1 MDISIPRFERFIY
14 SQHFYSGVRRATG
27 ILLPVMVLG
36 GIFGWYAE
44 GLIATFG
51 ALCVALID
59 QPGPHEHRSA
69 EMLGGTLLSTLTV
82 VTTGLATSHPVLIWF
97 VVIGQCFAFSMLSV
111 YGKKGSQIGFACLLL
126 MTVTLHAPL
135 STEEVWHHALVSF
148 CGGLFYTAFSY
159 SVSQAMVMREKA
171 QALSIALFATAQYIG
186 RRADMYDLD
195 NDLDE
200 SYRKLIE
207 CQADMTAQHQAAR
220 DMVLRGLST
229 PASQKDP
236 RRIMLWNIFIDM
248 LGILDTLVATHT
260 DYALLRRDLANS
272 DALLF
277 MRDAL
282 YKMSLDLD
290 RIALAVSR
298 NRAARHRSS
307 VKAETRA
314 LEYEIDQMRRAG
326 LQQSDPDLYALCV
339 QILRRLR
346 NTANIIDRMYSHLS
360 SPGET
365 VPLAK
370 VNMDNSLGEFLSR
383 QQFRVRMIT
392 SNLRLDS
399 PTCRYA
405 LRVALAGGIAM
416 ALSILIPALSRQG
429 FWILLTVLVILKPGF
444 ALTRQRNGWRL
455 VGTLIGCAAAFAVL
469 RMTDN
474 VSILFAIMVLS
485 TIIGGSLLLINFMVA
500 SAFNTAAVLLA
511 FNFLTPS
518 SFLLI
523 GDRALDTL
531 IGSLIC
537 VVCSYFL
544 PWWESRFMPSLAR
557 AAVAA
562 NRDYLSSGLE
572 LQALRAAPG
581 ASAQDTKLEQ
591 ADLAWRLARKNVQVA
606 FSNFAEAFYRMM
618 LEPRSRQMHV
628 AKYNDLMI
636 QCHMLASQTSAIISL
651 GMGTTPLPAPV
662 AEYLRAVVPS
672 LTGLAD
678 APPPPSLTPAILDKL
693 PGELAYPLR
702 QMQKSLQLVQA
713 DLGVVRG
720 ESIQADPDVA
730 GAGSAG
736 TDSTSTDTASTDT
749 TRTGTTSA
757 DSVSTDT
764 ASTTRG
770 PVDTGVRH
778 PDPAP
783 R

>member
-1 MDISIPRFERFIY
+1 MDISTPRFERFIY

-27 ILLPVMVLG
+27 ILLPVMVFG
-36 GIFGWYAE
+36 GIFGLYAE

-59 QPGPHEHRSA
+59 QPGPHEHRGV

-82 VTTGLATSHPVLIWF
+82 VTTGLATSHPILIWF

-111 YGKKGSQIGFACLLL
+111 YGKKGSQIGFACLLV
-126 MTVTLHAPL
+126 MTITLHSPL
-135 STEEVWHHALVSF
+135 TTDEVWHHALISF
-148 CGGLFYTAFSY
+148 GGGLFYTVYSY
-159 SVSQAMVMREKA
+159 SVSQAMNMREKA
-171 QALSIALFATAQYIG
+171 QSLSIALFATAQYIR

-200 SYRKLIE
+200 GYRKLIE
-207 CQADMTAQHQAAR
+207 CQAAMTEQHQAAR

-229 PASQKDP
+229 AANQQDP
-236 RRIMLWNIFIDM
+236 RRVMLWNIFIDM
-248 LGILDTLVATHT
+248 LGILDSLVATHT
-260 DYALLRRDLANS
+260 DYALLRRELANS

-282 YKMSLDLD
+282 YKMSLDID

-298 NRAARHRSS
+298 NRAVRHRSS
-307 VKAETRA
+307 VKAEIRA
-314 LEYEIDQMRRAG
+314 LEYEVDQMRRANM
-326 LQQSDPDLYALCV
+326 QHTDPDLYGLCV

-346 NTANIIDRMYSHLS
+346 NTANIVDHMYSHLR

-365 VPLAK
+365 TPLAK

-416 ALSILIPALSRQG
+416 ALSMLIPALSRQG

-455 VGTLIGCAAAFAVL
+455 VGTLIGCAVAFAIL
-469 RMTDN
+469 RTTNN
-474 VSILFAIMVLS
+474 VSVLFAAMVLA
-485 TIIGGSLLLINFMVA
+485 TIIGGSLLLINFMAA
-500 SAFNTAAVLLA
+500 SAFNTVAVLLA
-511 FNFLTPS
+511 FHFLTPS
-518 SFLLI
+518 SFLVI
-523 GDRALDTL
+523 GDRALDTV

-537 VVCSYFL
+537 VGCSYFL
-544 PWWESRFMPSLAR
+544 PWWEARFMPSLAR

-562 NRDYLSSGLE
+562 NREYLRTGLA
-572 LQALRAAPG
+572 LQATRATPPAP
-581 ASAQDTKLEQ
+581 DHEKNLEQ

-618 LEPRSRQMHV
+618 REPRTRQKHV

-636 QCHMLASQTSAIISL
+636 QCHMLASQISAIISL
-651 GMGTTPLPAPV
+651 GMGTNPLPAPV
-662 AEYLRAVVPS
+662 AGYLQEVVPA

-678 APPPPSLTPAILDKL
+678 AASPPPLTQAILEGL
-693 PGELAYPLR
+693 PAELAYPMR
-702 QMQKSLQLVQA
+702 QMQKSLQLVQS
-713 DLGVVRG
+713 DIGVVR
-720 ESIQADPDVA
+720 ADPL
-730 GAGSAG
+730 
-736 TDSTSTDTASTDT
+736 
-749 TRTGTTSA
+749 
-757 DSVSTDT
+757 
-764 ASTTRG
+764 
-770 PVDTGVRH
+770 
-778 PDPAP
+778 PA
-783 R
+783 

>member
-27 ILLPVMVLG
+27 ILLPVMVVG
-36 GIFGWYAE
+36 GVFGLVAE

-59 QPGPHEHRSA
+59 QPGPHEHRGV

-82 VTTGLATSHPVLIWF
+82 VTTGLATSHPILIWF

-111 YGKKGSQIGFACLLL
+111 YGKKGSQIGFACLLV
-126 MTVTLHAPL
+126 MTITLHSPL
-135 STEEVWHHALVSF
+135 TTDEVWHHALISF
-148 CGGLFYTAFSY
+148 GGGLFYTVYSY
-159 SVSQAMVMREKA
+159 SVSQAMNMREKA
-171 QALSIALFATAQYIG
+171 QSLSIALFATAQYIR

-200 SYRKLIE
+200 GYRKLIE
-207 CQADMTAQHQAAR
+207 CQSAMTEQHQAAR
-220 DMVLRGLST
+220 DMVLRGLSS
-229 PASQKDP
+229 AANQQNP
-236 RRIMLWNIFIDM
+236 RRVMLWNIFIDM
-248 LGILDTLVATHT
+248 LGILDSLVATHT

-272 DALLF
+272 DALVF

-282 YKMSLDLD
+282 YKMSLDID

-298 NRAARHRSS
+298 DRAVRRRSS
-307 VKAETRA
+307 VKAEIRA
-314 LEYEIDQMRRAG
+314 LEYEVDQMRRANM
-326 LQQSDPDLYALCV
+326 QQTDPDLYALCV

-346 NTANIIDRMYSHLS
+346 NTANIVDRMYSHLR

-365 VPLAK
+365 TPLAK

-416 ALSILIPALSRQG
+416 ALSMLIPALSRQG

-455 VGTLIGCAAAFAVL
+455 VGTLIGCAVAFAIL
-469 RMTDN
+469 RTTNN
-474 VSILFAIMVLS
+474 VSVLFAAMVLS
-485 TIIGGSLLLINFMVA
+485 TIIGGSLLLINFMAA
-500 SAFNTAAVLLA
+500 SAFNTVAVLLA

-518 SFLLI
+518 SFLII
-523 GDRALDTL
+523 GDRALDTV

-537 VVCSYFL
+537 VGCSYFL
-544 PWWESRFMPSLAR
+544 PWWEARFMPSLAR
-557 AAVAA
+557 AAVSA
-562 NRDYLSSGLE
+562 NREYLRSGLA
-572 LQALRAAPG
+572 LQAVRAAPV
-581 ASAQDTKLEQ
+581 APDREKALED
-591 ADLAWRLARKNVQVA
+591 ADLAWRLARKNVHVA

-618 LEPRSRQMHV
+618 REPRARQKHV

-636 QCHMLASQTSAIISL
+636 QCHMLASQIAAIISL

-662 AEYLRAVVPS
+662 TGYLREVVPA

-678 APPPPSLTPAILDKL
+678 AACPPPLTPATLAGL
-693 PGELAYPLR
+693 PAELAYPMK
-702 QMQKSLQLVQA
+702 QMQKSLQLVQS
-713 DLGVVRG
+713 DIGIVR
-720 ESIQADPDVA
+720 ADPP
-730 GAGSAG
+730 
-736 TDSTSTDTASTDT
+736 
-749 TRTGTTSA
+749 
-757 DSVSTDT
+757 
-764 ASTTRG
+764 
-770 PVDTGVRH
+770 PV
-778 PDPAP
+778 
-783 R
+783 

>member
-27 ILLPVMVLG
+27 ILLPVMVVG
-36 GIFGWYAE
+36 GIFGLVAE

-59 QPGPHEHRSA
+59 QPGPHEHRGV

-82 VTTGLATSHPVLIWF
+82 ITTGLATTHPILIWF

-111 YGKKGSQIGFACLLL
+111 YGKKGSQIGFACLLV
-126 MTVTLHAPL
+126 MTITLHSPL
-135 STEEVWHHALVSF
+135 TTEEVWHHALVSF
-148 CGGLFYTAFSY
+148 GGGLFYTVYSY
-159 SVSQAMVMREKA
+159 SVSQAMNMREKA
-171 QALSIALFATAQYIG
+171 QSLSIALFATAQYIR

-200 SYRKLIE
+200 GYRKLIE
-207 CQADMTAQHQAAR
+207 CQSAMTEQHQAAR
-220 DMVLRGLST
+220 DMVLRGLSS
-229 PASQKDP
+229 AANQQNP
-236 RRIMLWNIFIDM
+236 RRVMLWNIFIDM
-248 LGILDTLVATHT
+248 LGILDSLVATHT

-272 DALLF
+272 DALVF

-282 YKMSLDLD
+282 YKMSLDID

-298 NRAARHRSS
+298 NRAVRSRSS
-307 VKAETRA
+307 VKAEIRA
-314 LEYEIDQMRRAG
+314 LEYEIDQMRRAN
-326 LQQSDPDLYALCV
+326 LQQTDPDLYALCV

-346 NTANIIDRMYSHLS
+346 NTANIVDRMYSHLR

-365 VPLAK
+365 TPLAK

-416 ALSILIPALSRQG
+416 ALSMLIPALSRQG

-455 VGTLIGCAAAFAVL
+455 VGTLIGCAAAFAIL
-469 RMTDN
+469 RTTNN
-474 VSILFAIMVLS
+474 VSVLFAAMVLS
-485 TIIGGSLLLINFMVA
+485 TIIGGSLLLINFMAA
-500 SAFNTAAVLLA
+500 SAFNTLAVLLA
-511 FNFLTPS
+511 FHFLTPS
-518 SFLLI
+518 SFLVI
-523 GDRALDTL
+523 GDRAIDTI

-537 VVCSYFL
+537 VGCSYFL
-544 PWWESRFMPSLAR
+544 PWWEARFMPSLAR

-562 NRDYLSSGLE
+562 NREYLRSGLA
-572 LQALRAAPG
+572 LQAVRAAPV
-581 ASAQDTKLEQ
+581 APDFEKTLEE
-591 ADLAWRLARKNVQVA
+591 ADLAWRLARKNVHVA

-618 LEPRSRQMHV
+618 REPRARQKHV

-636 QCHMLASQTSAIISL
+636 QCHMLASQISAIISL
-651 GMGTTPLPAPV
+651 GMGTSPLPAQV
-662 AEYLRAVVPS
+662 AGYLREAVPA

-678 APPPPSLTPAILDKL
+678 AAKPPPLTPAILEGL
-693 PGELAYPLR
+693 PAEIAYPLR
-702 QMQKSLQLVQA
+702 QLQKSLQIVQS
-713 DLGVVRG
+713 DIGIVRG
-720 ESIQADPDVA
+720 DP
-730 GAGSAG
+730 
-736 TDSTSTDTASTDT
+736 
-749 TRTGTTSA
+749 
-757 DSVSTDT
+757 
-764 ASTTRG
+764 
-770 PVDTGVRH
+770 P
-778 PDPAP
+778 PA
-783 R
+783 

>member
-82 VTTGLATSHPVLIWF
+82 ITTGLATSHPVLIWF

-135 STEEVWHHALVSF
+135 TTEEVWHHALVSF
-148 CGGLFYTAFSY
+148 GGGLFYTVFSY

-200 SYRKLIE
+200 GYRKLIE

-290 RIALAVSR
+290 RVALAVSR
-298 NRAARHRSS
+298 NRAIRHRSS
-307 VKAETRA
+307 VKAEMRA
-314 LEYEIDQMRRAG
+314 LEYEVDQMRRAG

-365 VPLAK
+365 VPHAK

-399 PTCRYA
+399 PTCRFA

-416 ALSILIPALSRQG
+416 ALSMLIPALSRQG

-455 VGTLIGCAAAFAVL
+455 VGTLIGCAGAFAVL
-469 RMTDN
+469 RMTNN
-474 VSILFAIMVLS
+474 VSVLFAIMVLS
-485 TIIGGSLLLINFMVA
+485 TIIGGSLLLINFMAA

-511 FNFLTPS
+511 FHFLTPS
-518 SFLLI
+518 SFLVI
-523 GDRALDTL
+523 GDRALDTV

-537 VVCSYFL
+537 VACSYFL

-562 NRDYLSSGLE
+562 NRDYLNAGLA

-581 ASAQDTKLEQ
+581 ASAHDTHLEQ

-636 QCHMLASQTSAIISL
+636 QCHMLASQISAIISL

-662 AEYLRAVVPS
+662 ADYLGAVVPS

-678 APPPPSLTPAILDKL
+678 APPAPSLTPAILDNL

-702 QMQKSLQLVQA
+702 QMQKSLQLVQT

-720 ESIQADPDVA
+720 EPPSAGNDVA
-730 GAGSAG
+730 GAGQNG
-736 TDSTSTDTASTDT
+736 L
-749 TRTGTTSA
+749 
-757 DSVSTDT
+757 
-764 ASTTRG
+764 
-770 PVDTGVRH
+770 
-778 PDPAP
+778 
-783 R
+783 